1 MYSIRPFLYVRFL
14 ILNSNQFNAFFFFQQ
29 NAGVEDI
36 KIKLIDFQLAYVSS
50 PVNDLSHI
58 FYSGASK
65 TEMAK
70 LNEYLEVYYSSFAS
84 FVEEL
89 GADPLKIYPFE
100 ALKADWKKYAS
111 RGLIMGELIDL

>member
-1 MYSIRPFLYVRFL
+1 
-14 ILNSNQFNAFFFFQQ
+14 
-29 NAGVEDI
+29 
-36 KIKLIDFQLAYVSS
+36 
-50 PVNDLSHI
+50 
-58 FYSGASK
+58 
-65 TEMAK
+65 MAK